1 MDIINTI
8 WQYIYKY
15 YINGII
21 YDTSYNPVDT
31 LTYAIL
37 LGISLF
43 GVLKLLEK
51 LSVEIDTRF
60 MIAVAPYI
68 LAGSSLRV
76 IEDLIETVEKTGGAV
91 AGSPLRVLED
101 SFIFSTPLRYL
112 FITPI
117 IYFFV
122 FAVTVGILV
131 LAITLERKG
140 IIKNYYLFFG
150 CAGLV
155 WTAVNIVTLLAVSK
169 ITNPVPAAA
178 ILILGFTTT
187 GIIYMV
193 SRQSGF
199 ALLTDK
205 LNISILFTHMLDAS
219 STFIGIDW
227 LGYYEKHVAPTFFI
241 DTVGNYMSHPALVMY
256 PLKLLVFIPVLYML
270 DYKFDIKKEKKLIA
284 MMKLAILVL
293 GLSPA
298 TRNTLRILMGV

>member
-1 MDIINTI
+1 MDIINTV

-21 YDTSYNPVDT
+21 NDTSYNPVDT

-51 LSVEIDTRF
+51 LDVEIDTRF
-60 MIAVAPYI
+60 MIAVTPYI

-76 IEDLIETVEKTGGAV
+76 
-91 AGSPLRVLED
+91 LED
-101 SFIFSTPLRYL
+101 SKAFMPPLAYL
-112 FITPI
+112 FVTPV
-117 IYFFV
+117 IYFFM
-122 FAVTVGILV
+122 FAVTISILV
-131 LAITLERKG
+131 LAIALKKRGK
-140 IIKNYYLFFG
+140 IKDYHAFFG
-150 CAGLV
+150 YAGLA
-155 WTAVNIVTLLAVSK
+155 WTAINISLLLAVDE

-178 ILILGFTTT
+178 ILFLGITTT
-187 GIIYMV
+187 GIVYLV
-193 SRQSGF
+193 SRQF
-199 ALLTDK
+199 RFTLLTDK
-205 LNISILFTHMLDAS
+205 LNISILFTHLLDAS

-227 LGYYEKHVAPTFFI
+227 LGYYEKHIAPTFFI
-241 DTVGNYMSHPALVMY
+241 DMAGNYIDHPSLVMY

-270 DYKFDIKKEKKLIA
+270 DNKFDTEKEKKLIG